1 MKKFYRRDEIYAF
14 CKNAASLQK
23 CAFCFDR
30 RQNFVIFVARNFI
43 FYGERN
49 SNFCGVK
56 FHSEKLSSVG
66 FHDAEFYIL
75 KFHPSCRYTEK
86 THEAKFCGSR
96 EFRRSHHCGG
106 KLYEPCSSDAE
117 FHGSHCSEMKFC
129 GLGHLGTKS
138 HSLRRIKRI
147 KAKFSELYRASC
159 AMGAV
164 LAPHRRKT
172 QEPCRC
178 KERSDVL
185 QYRKI
190 TDLNFISQ
198 NFKLWNF
205 AHLNLQGFTARNPKP
220 CNLALQNFK
229 SQNLVSRN
237 FKSQNFALWNFKSQN
252 FARAKSAVFDV

>member
-30 RQNFVIFVARNFI
+30 RQNPVIFTARNFI
-43 FYGERN
+43 FCDERN
-49 SNFCGVK
+49 LNFYGVR
-56 FHSEKLSSVG
+56 FHSKKLSSVG
-66 FHDAEFYIL
+66 FHDAEFYLL
-75 KFHPSCRYTEK
+75 KFHPSCRHTEK
-86 THEAKFCGSR
+86 IHEAKFYGSS
-96 EFRRSHHCGG
+96 EFRRSHRCGE
-106 KLYEPCSSDAE
+106 KLYEPCSNETE

-138 HSLRRIKRI
+138 HSLRHIKRI
-147 KAKFSELYRASC
+147 KAKFSEPYCASC

-164 LAPHRRKT
+164 ASPHHKKM

-178 KERSDVL
+178 KERSKVL

-205 AHLNLQGFTARNPKP
+205 AHLNLQGFTAQNSKP
-220 CNLALQNFK
+220 RNLALQNFK

-237 FKSQNFALWNFKSQN
+237 FKSQNSTRSKS
-252 FARAKSAVFDV
+252 VIFDV

>member
-1 MKKFYRRDEIYAF
+1 MKKFYRRNEIYAF

-30 RQNFVIFVARNFI
+30 KQNPVIFTSRNFI
-43 FYGERN
+43 FCDERN
-49 SNFCGVK
+49 LNFCGVK
-56 FHSEKLSSVG
+56 FRSAKLSSVG

-86 THEAKFCGSR
+86 AHEAKFYGSR
-96 EFRRSHHCGG
+96 EFRRSHRCGE
-106 KLYEPCSSDAE
+106 KLYEPCSNETE

-138 HSLRRIKRI
+138 HSLRHIKRI
-147 KAKFSELYRASC
+147 KAKFSEPYCASC
-159 AMGAV
+159 AMGVVAS
-164 LAPHRRKT
+164 PHHKKM
-172 QEPCRC
+172 QEPCRYR
-178 KERSDVL
+178 ERSDVL

-205 AHLNLQGFTARNPKP
+205 AHLNLQGFTALNPKP
-220 CNLALQNFK
+220 RNLAFRNSK

-237 FKSQNFALWNFKSQN
+237 FKSQNSARSKS
-252 FARAKSAVFDV
+252 VIFDV